1 MTKAKSM
8 AARRRIKKRDKPL
21 SLANGDAAS
30 PMRGQGSRKPAED
43 PRTVAR
49 AARQRR
55 FAWHP
60 SLGPI
65 NWDDALAASPVGLCI
80 MATKDRDLS
89 MIWHDLDAAH
99 RDYRTRCLNT
109 TGEPKCATA
118 PVMPET
124 MEAGETLR
132 LDLRTTEEKAR
143 AARQRWLIWEA
154 RLARLPTPMH
164 KQAIQAAMGGGLN
177 PKAWQFWGASGLPT
191 ASGRLLI
198 AALSNLATTNG

>member
-1 MTKAKSM
+1 MTKAISK
-8 AARRRIKKRDKPL
+8 AARRRIRKREKPIT
-21 SLANGDAAS
+21 LANGDTA
-30 PMRGQGSRKPAED
+30 PPIRGQGARKPAED
-43 PRTVAR
+43 PRAVAR

-65 NWDDALAASPVGLCI
+65 NWDDPLAASPVGLCI
-80 MATKDRDLS
+80 MASKEPGLS
-89 MIWHDLDAAH
+89 ATWHDLDAAH
-99 RDYRTRCLNT
+99 RDFRAKCLNT

-118 PVMPET
+118 PVMPER

-132 LDLRTTEEKAR
+132 LDLRTADEKAK

-164 KQAIQAAMGGGLN
+164 RQAIQAAMGGGLN
-177 PKAWQFWGASGLPT
+177 PQAWQFWGASGLPT

-198 AALSNLATTNG
+198 AALCKVSAISG